1 MIARLKPKS
10 WSRAA
15 ALALVGA
22 ASMTLDALAQ
32 TPVPSF
38 HCAADRRCP
47 EILIKGDPHARLGGA
62 PSPFRGYGDPSIEY
76 DPDTKTLWLAYSW
89 LNVLLTPKA
98 GRPHVDFGVGTHLAK
113 SVDGGR
119 SFIYVKSINRPTRR
133 RGGWVQHE
141 VPSLVRERPGRW
153 RFVWLDYFDPLG
165 GGPRGRSGY
174 LLATQT
180 ASQPNQLGGS
190 ARNWVRGLAKPF
202 AAARYDL
209 SRLAPG
215 RRCAVLTEPALFTHR
230 GRNYLAAHCIVTAGR
245 RRLPNQD
252 AILLYRHDGSGF
264 KYVGVLLDRRDARA
278 LGADVLTQPDLAIA
292 RNGDIILIATPKRL
306 RADPNHRGCVIYTV
320 ADLARAQ
327 LRRRADGTAV
337 QRTRITAV
345 GNGLGP
351 GLCTYHA
358 ASETG
363 VLLVTTTIRRTGR
376 RPDILF
382 SLRRTGVHP

>member
-1 MIARLKPKS
+1 M
-10 WSRAA
+10 
-15 ALALVGA
+15 
-22 ASMTLDALAQ
+22 
-32 TPVPSF
+32 
-38 HCAADRRCP
+38 
-47 EILIKGDPHARLGGA
+47 
-62 PSPFRGYGDPSIEY
+62 
-76 DPDTKTLWLAYSW
+76 
-89 LNVLLTPKA
+89 
-98 GRPHVDFGVGTHLAK
+98 
-113 SVDGGR
+113 
-119 SFIYVKSINRPTRR
+119 
-133 RGGWVQHE
+133 
-141 VPSLVRERPGRW
+141 
-153 RFVWLDYFDPLG
+153 
-165 GGPRGRSGY
+165 
-174 LLATQT
+174 
-180 ASQPNQLGGS
+180 
-190 ARNWVRGLAKPF
+190 
-202 AAARYDL
+202 
-209 SRLAPG
+209 
-215 RRCAVLTEPALFTHR
+215 
-230 GRNYLAAHCIVTAGR
+230 
-245 RRLPNQD
+245 
-252 AILLYRHDGSGF
+252 
-264 KYVGVLLDRRDARA
+264 GVLLDRRDARA